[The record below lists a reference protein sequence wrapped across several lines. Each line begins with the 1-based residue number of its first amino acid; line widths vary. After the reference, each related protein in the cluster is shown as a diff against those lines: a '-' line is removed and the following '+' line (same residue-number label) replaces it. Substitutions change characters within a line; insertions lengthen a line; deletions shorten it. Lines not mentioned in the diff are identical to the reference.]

1 MTNFCFLI
9 LAVFENLF
17 VAVALAD
24 WLPWFDD
31 SPTTNQKANQTT
43 NQTTNQTSNQTSSSG
58 DNDEYITKVD
68 NWLLLFILICYVTAM
83 LVFLIRAKYLNTI
96 KQTPSQ
102 ERSLEIKEATTKCRK
117 AKEAMQKGVSE
128 KELSLRREAMGKLI
142 DATKN
147 LKGLQEEYKKLA
159 RMERE
164 GKKKIKETKLKFKK
178 ALKKKIKK
186 TKPEFKNLYVEKLE
200 EIGDHREE
208 MELLKDL
215 SSQLET
221 AVDDF
226 EKLDDSE
233 IPEKGIS
240 FLLVG
245 WWFGRTLRQIYR
257 CQEGKEDDQE
267 DRSVLEW
274 LVSSA

>member
-102 ERSLEIKEATTKCRK
+102 LRSLEIKEATTKCRK

-178 ALKKKIKK
+178 ALKVLDTKKLQELDMKK
-186 TKPEFKNLYVEKLE
+186 LDEEIEKLNGLSEKLTLAIKEFE
-200 EIGDHREE
+200 E
-208 MELLKDL
+208 
-215 SSQLET
+215 
-221 AVDDF
+221 
-226 EKLDDSE
+226 LDDSE
-233 IPEKGIS
+233 CDEHWIT

-245 WWFGRTLRQIYR
+245 WWFGRTLRLIYR
-257 CQEGKEDDQE
+257 YQGEKGNDQE
-267 DRSVLEW
+267 HRSVYQW